1 MFPSDRATALLLLCL
16 LTSYETAAVVGG
28 APSESSSPRLT
39 ALFNVF
45 CMIALCLQGT
55 LLWCGAQTGSL
66 MYAFRHCA
74 VIWLSLVMDAV
85 TIRIRNRTKTPCS
98 SSAVTLN
105 TPSVLFTSETGDSEG
120 SRPLSSPLP
129 AQIFPLHILIRCTHH
144 LPLFLS
150 PPSIFSSL
158 HRGAVKKLQ
167 LAVSLMNS
175 DTVLIAC
182 DNISSHW

>member
-1 MFPSDRATALLLLCL
+1 
-16 LTSYETAAVVGG
+16 
-28 APSESSSPRLT
+28 
-39 ALFNVF
+39 
-45 CMIALCLQGT
+45 
-55 LLWCGAQTGSL
+55 
-66 MYAFRHCA
+66 
-74 VIWLSLVMDAV
+74 MDAV

-120 SRPLSSPLP
+120 SRPFVVSPPDFSPLP